1 MLSLEIPYNS
11 VKRQLTEELATH
23 LYREGFLSFGK
34 VERKAKMI
42 LLDEN
47 DARNIAEI
55 YNLHKIGVIG
65 ILMRAKNRDLIKEG
79 QAISGQSQSRGKF
92 LDQPE
97 SL

>member
-1 MLSLEIPYNS
+1 MFLKKDLDIGESAAIA
-11 VKRQLTEELATH
+11 LA
-23 LYREGFLSFGK
+23 